1 MVDFLP
7 DLQIEYLPI
16 DALKPY
22 RRNAKEHPQAQVE
35 QIKRSIRDNG
45 MCDPVGIWGPENTIV
60 EGHGRVLA
68 CRELGM
74 ETVPCIR
81 LDHLTD
87 EQRREYAIVHNQTT
101 MTSGFD
107 PELLKLE
114 IGELPKFDAA
124 FYGLEPPQLEPPA
137 PVSEDEPPKDA
148 PTRVRPGE
156 LWKLGD
162 HLLICGDST
171 EKAVLENLMGGDKGR
186 HGLYRSAIRRRDRI
200 EESGA

>member
-1 MVDFLP
+1 MADFLP

-22 RRNAKEHPQAQVE
+22 CRNAKEHPQAQVE

-124 FYGLEPPQLEPPA
+124 FYGLEPPQLEPPV
-137 PVSEDEPPKDA
+137 PVSEDEPPEDA

-171 EKAVLENLMGGDKGR
+171 EKAVLENLMGG
-186 HGLYRSAIRRRDRI
+186 
-200 EESGA
+200 GAR